1 VPHPEVYVRL
11 TSSGFEC
18 TIRYPADPARVAA
31 TNRKMIDALR
41 AALAKEPSL
50 TLVSSAGPTIE

>member
-1 VPHPEVYVRL
+1 M
-11 TSSGFEC
+11 TSSNFEC
-18 TIRYPADPARVAA
+18 TVRYPADPAQVAA

-50 TLVSSAGPTIE
+50 TLVSSAGPAIE